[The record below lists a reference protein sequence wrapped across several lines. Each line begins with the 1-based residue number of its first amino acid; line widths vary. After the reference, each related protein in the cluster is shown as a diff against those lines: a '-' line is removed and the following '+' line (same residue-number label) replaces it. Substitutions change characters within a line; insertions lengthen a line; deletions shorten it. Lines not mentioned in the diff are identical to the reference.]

1 MNIFPYEYFFSNI
14 VSEIFF
20 RLKWYMRPK
29 KKVNCITHT
38 ETERLRDSKRQERE
52 RVRRTDRQTERERQT
67 KRDKEIDI

>member
-1 MNIFPYEYFFSNI
+1 
-14 VSEIFF
+14 
-20 RLKWYMRPK
+20 MRPK